1 MMTQLEPYYDTS
13 IPSILLSFMTVILNI
28 FVINYYRKSEL
39 TTVPLLYT
47 SIAIADIL
55 CAIGVTH
62 QAIAMSLFVKEVISE
77 DTLSFNSMIFYSL
90 IQISYRCSVFYN
102 LLLAVTR
109 TIMILRPF
117 HQIKIGI
124 VKAACILYVLP
135 WVVLSVIN
143 MYQFHFTDKYQ
154 AKTFVDQIY
163 NNLLYM
169 ASGLGVLLNLSNPT
183 ADEYRVKFFTLV
195 TLPDVISFLIPVM
208 VITASCTIQVISLH
222 RSSQFPASSNQR
234 HVTITV
240 TLMSTLFVLCNS
252 AFYVYLTVMC
262 VHFITDH
269 PNVEKLRKDY
279 TAKIAIL
286 GTVFPIL
293 NAALNPVIIVSRSSG
308 LRVDFLNTIR
318 GCAQG
323 QGRILRRTQ

>member
-1 MMTQLEPYYDTS
+1 MEHQVDLITKLEAYYDTS
-13 IPSILLSFMTVILNI
+13 IPGILLSFMTVILNI

-117 HQIKIGI
+117 HRIKIRM
-124 VKAACILYVLP
+124 VKAALILYVLP
-135 WVVLSVIN
+135 WGVLLVIN
-143 MYQFHFTDKYQ
+143 IYQLHFANDEFS
-154 AKTFVDQIY
+154 FVFLIY
-163 NNLLYM
+163 YHLIYM
-169 ASGLGVLLNLSNPT
+169 ASGIAT
-183 ADEYRVKFFTLV
+183 FFV
-195 TLPDVISFLIPVM
+195 TDPRTEKVRYFTITTIPDVISFVIPAMLI
-208 VITASCTIQVISLH
+208 TICCLIQIISLH

-240 TLMSTLFVLCNS
+240 ILMSILFVLCNS
-252 AFYVYLTVMC
+252 AFLLYMTVMSIL
-262 VHFITDH
+262 FITDD
-269 PNVEKLRKDY
+269 PYVRTLRKDFTVY
-279 TAKIAIL
+279 IAVL
-286 GTVFPIL
+286 GTVLPIL
-293 NAALNPVIIVSRSSG
+293 NAALNPVIIISRSRG
-308 LRVDFLNTIR
+308 LKVRFVNTIR
-318 GCAQG
+318 V
-323 QGRILRRTQ
+323 RTQAQRAAAT

>member
-1 MMTQLEPYYDTS
+1 MTQLEPYYNTS
-13 IPSILLSFMTVILNI
+13 IPSVTLSFMTVILNT

-62 QAIAMSLFVKEVISE
+62 QAIAMSLFVKKVISE

-117 HQIKIGI
+117 HQIKIGM

-135 WVVLSVIN
+135 WLILSIIN
-143 MYQFHFTDKYQ
+143 IHQLHFSQKDQGT
-154 AKTFVDQIY
+154 TFVYQIY
-163 NNLLYM
+163 SNLLYM
-169 ASGLGVLLNLSNPT
+169 ASGLGVLLVSNPFT
-183 ADEYRVKFFTLV
+183 EQLKFFVLV
-195 TLPDVISFLIPVM
+195 TIPDEIAFLTPVVLITISCV
-208 VITASCTIQVISLH
+208 IQVISLH
-222 RSSQFPASSNQR
+222 KSSQFPASSNQR

-240 TLMSTLFVLCNS
+240 ALMSTLFVLCNS
-252 AFYVYLTVMC
+252 AFYLYTTVNSHELSLYDEC
-262 VHFITDH
+262 FI
-269 PNVEKLRKDY
+269 
-279 TAKIAIL
+279 
-286 GTVFPIL
+286 
-293 NAALNPVIIVSRSSG
+293 
-308 LRVDFLNTIR
+308 
-318 GCAQG
+318 C
-323 QGRILRRTQ
+323 